1 MKMKSLMAGAGIAA
15 LFVVGVACSGSDA
28 DDQTPAVVETEPQ
41 SAPAPAQTSIQPQ
54 QSPAQIAPAPAPE
67 PAPSG
72 VAPPSSAVQI
82 SPPVSP
88 SAPSSG
94 STIPRAANVEQL
106 VAGAELIAIGAI
118 NSVLDEKQI
127 GGYGVDGALMPA
139 EDGGNPVTDFD
150 VRVESV
156 LKSDGTVAEGE
167 GFVLRM
173 HGHASSDPGVVSS
186 VLFELPEVGD
196 RLLFALGRNPDGT
209 FGSGPEGLLD
219 VNDAIVTYA
228 DGEPFAAHISPDE
241 LVEDIRD
248 LSAAESA
255 PVQQVAVSQ
264 SPADPSSGMTED
276 EFVTLLTAEDIS
288 TILSARITLTAQTVD
303 MREMAEGVDASQV
316 ETIESWYWL
325 ALGEAGAD
333 RGLSFSVMDFDSDD
347 AALAQYGK
355 VTSADSG
362 MFQMT
367 PPIGYASAHVDV
379 NAGGV
384 GGVVVFVSGDK
395 LVTLHTA
402 QDDAF
407 LPLVSLSAIETLAKV
422 VAARL

>member
-1 MKMKSLMAGAGIAA
+1 MKMKTLILGAGIAA
-15 LFVVGVACSGSDA
+15 LFVFGVACDGSDV
-28 DDQTPAVVETEPQ
+28 DDQTPAVVESAPQ
-41 SAPAPAQTSIQPQ
+41 SAPAQTSVQPRP
-54 QSPAQIAPAPAPE
+54 STAQVAPAPAAA

-72 VAPPSSAVQI
+72 VAPPSAAVQT
-82 SPPVSP
+82 SPPVSIT
-88 SAPSSG
+88 APSSG
-94 STIPRAANVEQL
+94 SMIPRAANIEQL
-106 VAGAELIAIGAI
+106 VTSAQLIVVGTI

-127 GGYGVDGALMPA
+127 GGYGVGGQLMPA

-173 HGHASSDPGVVSS
+173 HGHTSSDPAVVAS
-186 VLFELPEVGD
+186 VLFELPKAGD

-219 VNDAIVTYA
+219 VGDAIVTYA
-228 DGEPFAAHISPDE
+228 DGEPFAAQMSPDQ

-248 LSAAESA
+248 LSAAEST
-255 PVQQVAVSQ
+255 PVQQVAVSH
-264 SPADPSSGMTED
+264 SPADSDGGMTED
-276 EFVTLLTAEDIS
+276 EFVTLLTAEDIM
-288 TILSARITLTAQTVD
+288 TILSAKISLTTQTVD

-325 ALGEAGAD
+325 ALGEAGID
-333 RGLSFSVMDFDSDD
+333 RGLSFSVMDFDSED
-347 AALAQYGK
+347 AALAHYGE
-355 VTSADSG
+355 VTSDDSG

-367 PPIGYASAHVDV
+367 LSIGYASAHVDV
-379 NAGGV
+379 NAGGI
-384 GGVVVFVSGDK
+384 GGMVVFVSGDK

-402 QDDAF
+402 QDDSL
-407 LPLVSLSAIETLAKV
+407 LPLVSISAIETLAKV